1 MNSNGTW
8 NAGENILLR
17 GVWRKRLWLAAPVT
31 VVQDSPNLIAVYWKA
46 NTPSKIPAQRITYK
60 ELLSNEQIHLVD
72 SKWVTTD
79 VLMLSTPGS
88 AHGILVMWESGHV
101 KFNCWYVNL
110 QEPLRRTPMGLDTMD
125 QLLDIVIEPDL
136 SSWHWKDENEFAD
149 KIIRSGVDTVILSI
163 DGDEHSHEF
172 LRGRGNFAKTVS
184 TLKRFCE
191 SGKINLRINTLLYKK
206 TKDKIK
212 FIADLADK
220 HNVSAINF
228 IPIRLFGR
236 ANKFSSQAISKQDF
250 YDIVT
255 EITLQRKTHKV
266 YLQTYY
272 DILDNGTEECTRSI
286 LNKKTCAAG
295 VESAVISPKGLVYG
309 CASSPAGDD
318 STGESRIFIAGDL
331 RLDSFEKIW
340 NDSTRWRAYRDMS
353 MNKCET
359 CLKCRYYV
367 NRCFGNCFANS
378 FSIRGKLNDPDPY
391 CFAELLE
398 EKWST
403 T

>member
-136 SSWHWKDENEFAD
+136 SSWHWKDEDEFAD
-149 KIIRSGVDTVILSI
+149 TINHGVYS
-163 DGDEHSHEF
+163 
-172 LRGRGNFAKTVS
+172 
-184 TLKRFCE
+184 
-191 SGKINLRINTLLYKK
+191 
-206 TKDKIK
+206 
-212 FIADLADK
+212 LAE
-220 HNVSAINF
+220 A
-228 IPIRLFGR
+228 
-236 ANKFSSQAISKQDF
+236 QAIREEGERVIKTMQD
-250 YDIVT
+250 
-255 EITLQRKTHKV
+255 
-266 YLQTYY
+266 
-272 DILDNGTEECTRSI
+272 
-286 LNKKTCAAG
+286 
-295 VESAVISPKGLVYG
+295 
-309 CASSPAGDD
+309 
-318 STGESRIFIAGDL
+318 
-331 RLDSFEKIW
+331 
-340 NDSTRWRAYRDMS
+340 
-353 MNKCET
+353 
-359 CLKCRYYV
+359 
-367 NRCFGNCFANS
+367 ANS
-378 FSIRGKLNDPDPY
+378 
-391 CFAELLE
+391 LLIQGW
-398 EKWST
+398 EKWRPPTDWQIPEFPAKWDDLSFYNDQS
-403 T
+403 